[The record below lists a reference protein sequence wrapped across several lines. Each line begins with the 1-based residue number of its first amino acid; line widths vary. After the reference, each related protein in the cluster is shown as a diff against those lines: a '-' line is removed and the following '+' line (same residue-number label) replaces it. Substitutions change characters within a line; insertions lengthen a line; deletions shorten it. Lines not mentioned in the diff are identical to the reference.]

1 MCSKFDIYLCTTSFT
16 SRDKYNVF
24 LLLEINRIYN
34 LMSISEET
42 NTNFKAYW
50 QCGHSDNDP
59 NGDKHMRTVYDIIPD
74 GNFRSALVDDW
85 FLEPPHEVRLCHGV
99 VTKLKQG
106 RYKRQSSII

>member
-1 MCSKFDIYLCTTSFT
+1 
-16 SRDKYNVF
+16 
-24 LLLEINRIYN
+24 
-34 LMSISEET
+34 MSISEET

-50 QCGHSDNDP
+50 QLGYPDNDQ

-85 FLEPPHEVRLCHGV
+85 FLDPPNEVRLCSGV